1 MSIICSNPS
10 FVDYNLST
18 SHPQRPGTGK
28 HLNRQDWLVMARLE
42 SLDAPLL
49 RVSRPVSACS
59 RCRGAKVKCDG
70 RLPACGAC
78 KRLGRANECSSAN
91 DLSAKGK
98 ERSYVAALESKVEKL
113 ERKLAQ
119 GRNRKASV
127 TMFDT
132 QLSGGM
138 DNLANS
144 SRQPTLRRFSGGRAA
159 QMKEASNVDDLVS
172 DFGFL

>member
-1 MSIICSNPS
+1 
-10 FVDYNLST
+10 
-18 SHPQRPGTGK
+18 
-28 HLNRQDWLVMARLE
+28 MARPD

-70 RLPACGAC
+70 KLPACGAC

-98 ERSYVAALESKVEKL
+98 ERSYVAALESQVEKL
-113 ERKLAQ
+113 EKRLAQ
-119 GRNRKASV
+119 QEQRKASV
-127 TMFDT
+127 TMLDT
-132 QLSGGM
+132 QLS
-138 DNLANS
+138 LAVNG
-144 SRQPTLRRFSGGRAA
+144 PEKETGLNGPRRFSGGRAA

-172 DFGFL
+172 DFGFLYV